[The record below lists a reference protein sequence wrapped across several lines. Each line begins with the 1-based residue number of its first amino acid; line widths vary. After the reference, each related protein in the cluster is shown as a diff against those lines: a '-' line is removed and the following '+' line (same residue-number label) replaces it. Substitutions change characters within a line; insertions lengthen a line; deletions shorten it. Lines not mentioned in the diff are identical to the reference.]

1 MAQSIEQLS
10 FELTANSL
18 TELERALSGLRACA
32 GTVLG
37 AASIAGSFLGAK
49 AGHGSL
55 EALAILALISFALC
69 FGCAIWVLLPHE
81 FALAASG
88 EELLAVSEDR
98 GVNDVDEAYRT
109 AGRWLGPHLQ
119 TNRRTVATL
128 STWLSVSC
136 ALLAIEVALWILSVV
151 G

>member
-1 MAQSIEQLS
+1 M
-10 FELTANSL
+10 
-18 TELERALSGLRACA
+18 GA

-49 AGHGSL
+49 VGHGSL
-55 EALAILALISFALC
+55 EALAVMALISFVLC

-81 FALAASG
+81 FALAAGG
-88 EELLAVSEDR
+88 EELLAASEMR
-98 GVNDVDEAYRT
+98 GLDDVAEAYRT
-109 AGRWLGPHLQ
+109 AGRWLEPHLQ
-119 TNRRTVATL
+119 MNRRTVAKL

-136 ALLAIEVALWILSVV
+136 ALLAVEVALWILSLA